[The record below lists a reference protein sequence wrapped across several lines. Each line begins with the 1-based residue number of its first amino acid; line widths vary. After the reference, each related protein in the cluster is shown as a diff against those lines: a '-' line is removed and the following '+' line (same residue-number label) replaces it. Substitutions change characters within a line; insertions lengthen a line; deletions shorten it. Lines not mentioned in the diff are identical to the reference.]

1 MVPGARQPRRLLQLL
16 QRDTNANVREVANR
30 PACADMLRAIDAGEP
45 STPAGCAEAWLV
57 LEAMANV
64 PLADQAEPPLYDD
77 DFSDEAS
84 VRRRLDRG
92 AIWDRQGSA
101 FDWCVLRM
109 AHMTHEFPHWLTRP
123 RSGLGH
129 QASSLFRFHRP
140 GVEVKWWCIV
150 SPMPPPA
157 DGYVVITSR
166 PASLP
171 P

>member
-109 AHMTHEFPHWLTRP
+109 AHTPPALVSRANP
-123 RSGLGH
+123 RVPDV
-129 QASSLFRFHRP
+129 SLPSTGR
-140 GVEVKWWCIV
+140 GGEMVKWCIV
-150 SPMPPPA
+150 SPVPPPA
-157 DGYVVITSR
+157 DGYVVTTSR

>member
-64 PLADQAEPPLYDD
+64 PLADQAEPPLYNHDLGG
-77 DFSDEAS
+77 DEALG
-84 VRRRLDRG
+84 RRRLDRG
-92 AIWDRQGSA
+92 ASWNRRGSA

-109 AHMTHEFPHWLTRP
+109 AHMTHEPPHWSPINAVWVTKRRL
-123 RSGLGH
+123 
-129 QASSLFRFHRP
+129 SSNSIDREWR
-140 GVEVKWWCIV
+140 
-150 SPMPPPA
+150 
-157 DGYVVITSR
+157 
-166 PASLP
+166 
-171 P
+171 